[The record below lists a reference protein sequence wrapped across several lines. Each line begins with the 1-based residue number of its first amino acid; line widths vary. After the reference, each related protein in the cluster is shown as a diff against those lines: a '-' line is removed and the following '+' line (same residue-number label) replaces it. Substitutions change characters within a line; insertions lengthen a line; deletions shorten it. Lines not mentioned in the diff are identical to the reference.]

1 MTRCLT
7 AAFLAAALLAVA
19 GVALGYR
26 RGREKPWDYTEPED
40 GIQPADPWPDSLWTR
55 P

>member
-7 AAFLAAALLAVA
+7 AAVLAAALLAVA

-26 RGREKPWDYTEPED
+26 RGREMAEPED
-40 GIQPADPWPDSLWTR
+40 VLSPDPYLEGLR
-55 P
+55 